1 MEHWSQLIEES
12 KGRELSIK
20 GRGLREIVSILVGHE
35 IHPGT
40 TKNQLLEMMGGAKS
54 LEELGEDVAA
64 RLEGTVASPEQV
76 VSTCIL
82 DIRARI
88 SVSPERI
95 QALFSEVVGHA
106 AREVR
111 LELERVQAGDR
122 AIGCLFHPMLGI
134 TNEERR
140 ALEIR
145 LINECLPSKEAGA
158 NCGILIVNQED
169 GGIVVQPFLN
179 TPENLTRLKKRYTSS
194 EVYFFQV

>member
-12 KGRELSIK
+12 EDGELSIK

-35 IHPGT
+35 IAPGT
-40 TKNQLLEMMGGAKS
+40 TKDQLLEMMGGVKS

-88 SVSPERI
+88 SVSPERV
-95 QALFSEVVGHA
+95 QALFSEVVEHA

-111 LELERVQAGDR
+111 LELERVQAGGPS
-122 AIGCLFHPMLGI
+122 IGCLFHPMLGI

-140 ALEIR
+140 ALEIK
-145 LINECLPSKEAGA
+145 LINESLPKTDA
-158 NCGILIVNQED
+158 NCGILIVNQES

-179 TPENLTRLKKRYTSS
+179 TSENLTNFKRRYPRS